1 MSELTIFSFQENH
14 PVRVQV
20 INGEP
25 WFCLKDVCDVLS
37 ISRTSDLVQVS
48 KGFVKNEPLKS
59 RGSLDPKGVR
69 KTDTLTNGGQQQI
82 PFINEP
88 NLYRVIF
95 RSNKPEARQFQD
107 WVFNEVLPAIR
118 KNGEYSYV
126 EPVPKCAGEPL
137 DWRQKRELQG
147 LINDIAQ
154 SFRYHN
160 AWISGVW
167 LALRRACRNPAPNP
181 ITVDDLPAIVAELRR
196 ILEAS
201 ETALENMRTYERE
214 FLRNVVRGG
223 HKSISCEELPI
234 TDLGSEVEKVLPAH
248 FELAINKLEKLS
260 AKLPTSTISS

>member
-1 MSELTIFSFQENH
+1 MNALSVFSFQEEH
-14 PVRVQV
+14 PVRVV
-20 INGEP
+20 MVDGEP
-25 WFCLKDVCDVLS
+25 WFVAKDVCDALKLVN
-37 ISRTSDLVQVS
+37 SRKAL
-48 KGFVKNEPLKS
+48 L
-59 RGSLDPKGVR
+59 SLDIDEKSAVTLSYTSSNNVVQDREVNIISESGLYTLILRCRDAVKQGTTAWRFR
-69 KTDTLTNGGQQQI
+69 K
-82 PFINEP
+82 
-88 NLYRVIF
+88 
-95 RSNKPEARQFQD
+95 
-107 WVFNEVLPAIR
+107 WVTSEVLPTIR
-118 KNGEYSYV
+118 KSGEYNYV
-126 EPVPKCAGEPL
+126 EPAPKCAGEPL

-167 LALRRACRNPAPNP
+167 LALRRACKNPAPNP

-223 HKSISCEELPI
+223 HRSISCEELPI

-248 FELAINKLEKLS
+248 FELAISKLEKLS
-260 AKLPTSTISS
+260 AKLPASEISA